1 MHIEYTTPAKD
12 DIDVCVTLTDGTHS
26 AYAHCLYTPAPVVGL
41 RLVTVGKFKATG
53 NSGRVEEATVQFDLR
68 KGEFVIQPKRLVAG
82 GFDFDKPA
90 QPEPA
95 QTEPAVTE
103 PAAKDTQ
110 PPVPAVTPNKK

>member
-1 MHIEYTTPAKD
+1 MQIEYTTPAKE
-12 DIDVCVTLTDGTHS
+12 DIAVCVTLTDGTH
-26 AYAHCLYTPAPVVGL
+26 APHAHCLYTPAPVVGL

-82 GFDFDKPA
+82 GFDFDKPV

-95 QTEPAVTE
+95 ETPAE
-103 PAAKDTQ
+103 AAPSAPPASSAA
-110 PPVPAVTPNKK
+110 VPAGKK